1 MKKLFSDNLHILILI
16 SVILLG
22 LAVLDWAFYQGLP
35 YGFFIFLR
43 WIMTICSAWIAY
55 RIFIKSPKNKAL
67 VLYGIMAVLFNPFVP
82 IILEREAW
90 TLIDAIILVIL
101 LVYLGKDYKI
111 RPKKEDVPL

>member
-1 MKKLFSDNLHILILI
+1 
-16 SVILLG
+16 
-22 LAVLDWAFYQGLP
+22 
-35 YGFFIFLR
+35 
-43 WIMTICSAWIAY
+43 
-55 RIFIKSPKNKAL
+55 